1 MVKQTT
7 ITIAPWWV
15 NAILSFIAV
24 LLTRILFE
32 TGDLYAKGRKNLFA
46 RISLKSALAMGILKF
61 LWIAFLMYVG
71 FIVFAKY
78 NISINIAMA
87 LAAIPFIG
95 PAEDLYKV
103 ITNSFSKKEKV

>member
-7 ITIAPWWV
+7 VTIAPWWV

-24 LLTRILFE
+24 LLTRMLFE
-32 TGDLYAKGRKNLFA
+32 WGDQYAKGRKNIFA
-46 RISLKSALAMGILKF
+46 RIGLKAALAMGILKF
-61 LWIAFLMYVG
+61 LWIAFLMYLG

-78 NISINIAMA
+78 NVSINIALA

-103 ITNSFSKKEKV
+103 ITNSFSKKE